1 MEPIHRETRRNRHQD
16 DWRNA
21 RGLVIEGHVVSGGAT
36 GGRSSFASPSMPR
49 WGAALEAAARFAPA
63 TPGLTRLALPAG
75 VALAALAVFALL
87 PGEPVRHGTAET
99 GVRVAAAPQVVR

>member
-1 MEPIHRETRRNRHQD
+1 MEPIHREIRRSRLRD

-21 RGLVIEGHVVSGGAT
+21 RGLVIEGHVVSGG
-36 GGRSSFASPSMPR
+36 RSSFASPSVPR

-87 PGEPVRHGTAET
+87 PGEPVRHGTAAPS
-99 GVRVAAAPQVVR
+99 VRLAAAPQVVR